1 MEVFLEIL
9 FLIVM
14 AWSIPNS
21 ILLLIKLIKENPKIL
36 PFIISVIIS
45 IAGLVFSITFLKNID
60 FFWDFW
66 KKKIFQNRR
75 YINLYLNFYWGGI
88 KWLAFSYRHLLL
100 WHILWL
106 FIVLI
111 CQKNKWL
118 LLGELQLFYMD

>member
-1 MEVFLEIL
+1 MEVFIEIL

-21 ILLLIKLIKENPKIL
+21 ILLLIKLIKENPKIF
-36 PFIISVIIS
+36 PIIISVIIS

-88 KWLAFSYRHLLL
+88 KWLAFSYRYLFL